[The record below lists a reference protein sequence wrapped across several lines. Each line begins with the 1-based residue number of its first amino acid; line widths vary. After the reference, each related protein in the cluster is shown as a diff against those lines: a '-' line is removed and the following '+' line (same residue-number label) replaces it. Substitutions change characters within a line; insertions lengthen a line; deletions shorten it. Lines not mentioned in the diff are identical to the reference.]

1 MLASLANAD
10 RLEIQ
15 GMPEKTTGLGFS
27 RGLFLEPYLTG
38 CFPPKPPV
46 RSLIHSDHRRA
57 RQKQQE
63 YRGNKRK
70 TYIPPLRCPPAG
82 RTKRGETRQMAQE
95 KTLASLSVIVSGRR
109 DVGMLRLY
117 DGMSG
122 GGTVSLCRKKDRKHG
137 PGMAGYNGAAQS
149 DAAAVLPHDFP

>member
-46 RSLIHSDHRRA
+46 RFLMHSDHRRD

-63 YRGNKRK
+63 YRGNKRDDL
-70 TYIPPLRCPPAG
+70 YA
-82 RTKRGETRQMAQE
+82 RGF
-95 KTLASLSVIVSGRR
+95 
-109 DVGMLRLY
+109 
-117 DGMSG
+117 
-122 GGTVSLCRKKDRKHG
+122 
-137 PGMAGYNGAAQS
+137 AATCES
-149 DAAAVLPHDFP
+149 HKMR